1 MDLLPPFSQYL
12 RHAWNKWSRFWHRKD
27 AYSCVNLDDPVAS
40 ALADTDLLLAFAA
53 QSSRKIDAKKVEA
66 LIHSAEAYRR
76 EREGVASPARAA
88 IATAFWSAF
97 DDFAVELAPLS
108 ACSIRSS
115 IEINARCFP
124 KSFFTPT
131 AGNACCAVIVF
142 AAGLALQGF
151 WVSGKDLVDM
161 AISQQAKNTELNAA
175 MATRQ
180 AEVDSAINRFNAVR
194 HKVGAVD
201 NCTLE
206 VNPAAPA
213 AAALQHTALKGGCD
227 EFMPAVAALE
237 DKKQQFLQAEHEIRV
252 QAERGRPLSNLVM
265 RWYLRATTMCN
276 LYGMSFICPVER
288 RTDQELLDATDRVA
302 QLRAKLAGH
311 DATAAPSLA
320 SPTRGDSQTESLSDQ
335 LRTAEVDYAK
345 AFDAQSASLLV
356 QSKMIVANVGA
367 YLIPMLMGVL
377 GALTFILRS
386 LSQSLREHTYMPVSV
401 SVYIVRICLGAI
413 AGVFGGLLATAG
425 DPTFKTL
432 NLPPLFVPFVFGYGI
447 EILFA
452 LLDRVVRT
460 FTQPESGPA
469 RGVGA

>member
-1 MDLLPPFSQYL
+1 MDIVAPVSPWL
-12 RHAWNKWSRFWHRKD
+12 RSTVTKWLRFWHRQD
-27 AYSCVNLDDPVAS
+27 AYSCVNPDDPVAS

-76 EREGVASPARAA
+76 ERAGTPSGERAA
-88 IATAFWSAF
+88 IATAFWVAF

-151 WVSGKDLVDM
+151 WVSGKELVDM
-161 AISQQAKNTELNAA
+161 AGSQQLETAKLNAVL
-175 MATRQ
+175 ATRQ
-180 AEVDSAINRFNAVR
+180 ADVEGAYHRFDAAR
-194 HKVGAVD
+194 YKVGKIE
-201 NCTLE
+201 NCALDVTSEVAGTPTLQ
-206 VNPAAPA
+206 NAALKSRCDEYMPA
-213 AAALQHTALKGGCD
+213 AASLA
-227 EFMPAVAALE
+227 
-237 DKKQQFLQAEHEIRV
+237 DKKQQLEQAEHDLRTL
-252 QAERGRPLSNLVM
+252 AEHGRPLTNLVT

-276 LYGMSFICPVER
+276 LYGMSFVCPVER
-288 RTDQELLDATDRVA
+288 RTDEELVRARQLVA
-302 QLRAKLAGH
+302 QLRGQ
-311 DATAAPSLA
+311 LA
-320 SPTRGDSQTESLSDQ
+320 SVADPAIAGRENDLRGKLQN
-335 LRTAEVDYAK
+335 AELDYAK
-345 AFDAQSASLLV
+345 ALDAQSASLLV
-356 QSKMIVANVGA
+356 QSKMIVSNVGA

-377 GALTFILRS
+377 GSLTFILRS
-386 LSQSLREHTYMPVSV
+386 LSQSLREHTYVPVSV

-460 FTQPESGPA
+460 FTQADSGPA
-469 RGVGA
+469 RAVGG